1 MKSYHIFF
9 IVLKVAIMGQFAL
22 VILNKHSVGSKIYI
36 LTNIIFKLSI
46 GIFVQIYMFNDAV
59 SGIPI
64 EDKMVISFAGGLLMF
79 DAVSNDVPE
88 LLKAYDIDIYNNAIT
103 KSLRQLK

>member
-1 MKSYHIFF
+1 M
-9 IVLKVAIMGQFAL
+9 AQFAL
-22 VILNKHSVGSKIYI
+22 VILNRHSVGSKIYI
-36 LTNIIFKLSI
+36 LTNIIFKLSL

-79 DAVSNDVPE
+79 DAISNDLPD
-88 LLKAYDIDIYNNAIT
+88 LLRIYGIYVFDST
-103 KSLRQLK
+103 KTKNLIYA

>member
-1 MKSYHIFF
+1 MKPYHIFF
-9 IVLKVAIMGQFAL
+9 IVLKVAIMAQFAL
-22 VILNKHSVGSKIYI
+22 IILNKHSVGSKVYI
-36 LTNIIFKLSI
+36 LTNIIFKLSL

-64 EDKMVISFAGGLLMF
+64 EDKMVISFAGGLLIF

-88 LLKAYDIDIYNNAIT
+88 LLKAYNIDIYNNPIT
-103 KSLRQLK
+103 QSIKEI

>member
-1 MKSYHIFF
+1 M
-9 IVLKVAIMGQFAL
+9 AQFAL

-36 LTNIIFKLSI
+36 LTNIIFKLSL

-88 LLKAYDIDIYNNAIT
+88 LLKAYNIDIYNNPIT
-103 KSLRQLK
+103 QSIKEI

>member
-1 MKSYHIFF
+1 MT
-9 IVLKVAIMGQFAL
+9 QFAL

-36 LTNIIFKLSI
+36 LTNIIFKLSL
-46 GIFVQIYMFNDAV
+46 GIFVQIYMFNHAV

-88 LLKAYDIDIYNNAIT
+88 LLKAYNIDIYNNPIIQSIRKT
-103 KSLRQLK
+103 

>member
-1 MKSYHIFF
+1 MKAYHIFF
-9 IVLKVAIMGQFAL
+9 IVLRVAIMAQFAL
-22 VILNKHSVGSKIYI
+22 VILNRHSVGSKIYI
-36 LTNIIFKLSI
+36 LTNIIFKLSL

-64 EDKMVISFAGGLLMF
+64 EDKMVISFAGGLLIF

-88 LLKAYDIDIYNNAIT
+88 LLKAYNIDIYNNPIT
-103 KSLRQLK
+103 QSIKEI

>member
-9 IVLKVAIMGQFAL
+9 IVLKVAIMAQFAL
-22 VILNKHSVGSKIYI
+22 IILNKHSVGSKVYI
-36 LTNIIFKLSI
+36 LTNIIFKLSL
-46 GIFVQIYMFNDAV
+46 GIFVQVYMFNDAV

-64 EDKMVISFAGGLLMF
+64 EDKMVISFAGGLLIF

-88 LLKAYDIDIYNNAIT
+88 LLKAYNIDIYNNPIT
-103 KSLRQLK
+103 KFTKET